1 MHKQKILAF
10 LPTPNTNARSEDLM
24 ETVEYPQL
32 YVYDVCLH
40 RFGGRHE
47 WLGFIDADEFLVLTG
62 GDPSLPAL
70 LRRCAPVLC
79 HVCQMWCSSG
89 TRC

>member
-1 MHKQKILAF
+1 
-10 LPTPNTNARSEDLM
+10 M

-40 RFGGRHE
+40 RFGGRHD

-62 GDPSLPAL
+62 GDPSLPSL
-70 LRRCAPVLC
+70 LRRCAPRSIR
-79 HVCQMWCSSG
+79 CQVSCRRVP
-89 TRC
+89 RC